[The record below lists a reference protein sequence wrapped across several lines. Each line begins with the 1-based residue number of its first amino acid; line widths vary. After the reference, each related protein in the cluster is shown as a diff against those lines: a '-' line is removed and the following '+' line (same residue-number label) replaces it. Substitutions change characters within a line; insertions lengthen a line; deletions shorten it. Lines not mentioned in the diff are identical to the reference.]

1 MENADV
7 LKEYKFLHDAIR
19 MICPLVFELPDVELQ
34 RAIVYDDVVKEH
46 ATRKFSKEL
55 EATYTGNAYD
65 YKRKKRVR
73 HKTIT
78 YYDRITGRQR
88 KARCVFLEL

>member
-7 LKEYKFLHDAIR
+7 LKEYKFLHHAIR
-19 MICPLVFELPDVELQ
+19 MICPLVFELPDLELQ
-34 RAIVYDDVVKEH
+34 RAIVYDDVVKED
-46 ATRKFSKEL
+46 ATRKLSKEL
-55 EATYTGNAYD
+55 GATYAGNAYD

-73 HKTIT
+73 HKRIT

-88 KARCVFLEL
+88 RCVFLKL

>member
-1 MENADV
+1 
-7 LKEYKFLHDAIR
+7 

-34 RAIVYDDVVKEH
+34 RVYHGIVKEH

-55 EATYTGNAYD
+55 GATYTGNAYD